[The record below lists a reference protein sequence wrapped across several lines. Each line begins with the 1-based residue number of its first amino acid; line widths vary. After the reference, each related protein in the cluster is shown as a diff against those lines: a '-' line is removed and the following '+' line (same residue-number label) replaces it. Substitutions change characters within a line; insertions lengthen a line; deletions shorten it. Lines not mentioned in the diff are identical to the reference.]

1 VRPNVY
7 VSATGPSSIVGQGS
21 AFWYTV
27 DYGNQYR
34 ANPSHTRIADDVT
47 LRVTLPPDVTFVQT
61 DLRLEESDGHTLIW
75 DLGTMAANAS
85 GQVHIVVQTNVRAGT
100 KLHFTADISTTTPG
114 DDPTDNHA
122 TVDTDVVP
130 PPTQVGQSASDLR
143 VAIHSDLD
151 PNSQDANPTNGV
163 YVSDNAK
170 IAWPTGEVLDF
181 TPRLS
186 GLSFPDEPLPFP
198 YEYRARVVG
207 WSVASFTVNGVAH
220 DPQAADSRGVAGCR
234 AGAHPT
240 VVPKLLTGCAYAY
253 LGGASRSAIEHP
265 NALTES
271 ELATQA
277 HAYWTQPP
285 APQMRNDVY
294 LYTLDPL
301 RSVQFGI
308 QVEVEVWIVN
318 AYPGDINGI
327 PLPEIPVVPLPDPA
341 RQLIAQD
348 FDVTL
353 LVPRSVV
360 GPGSR

>member
-1 VRPNVY
+1 
-7 VSATGPSSIVGQGS
+7 VSGQ
-21 AFWYTV
+21 
-27 DYGNQYR
+27 
-34 ANPSHTRIADDVT
+34 T
-47 LRVTLPPDVTFVQT
+47 L
-61 DLRLEESDGHTLIW
+61 SW
-75 DLGTMAANAS
+75 SLGTLAPNAG
-85 GQVHIVVQTNVRAGT
+85 GQIHIVVQTKVPAGGT
-100 KLHFTADISTTTPG
+100 LHFTADISTTTPG
-114 DDPTDNHA
+114 DNLSDNHA
-122 TVDTDVVP
+122 AVDTGVVA
-130 PPTQVGQSASDLR
+130 PPTAVGQSASALK

-163 YVSDNAK
+163 YVSDNAH

-186 GLSFPDEPLPFP
+186 GISFPDEPLPFP

-207 WSVASFTVNGVAH
+207 WSVASFTGNSIVHN
-220 DPQAADSRGVAGCR
+220 PLAADSRGVAGCR
-234 AGAHPT
+234 AGARPT
-240 VVPKLLTGCAYAY
+240 MVPQLLTGCTYAY
-253 LGGASRSAIEHP
+253 LGGANRSAIESP
-265 NALTES
+265 AVLSEG

-301 RSVQFGI
+301 RSVRFAV

-318 AYPGDINGI
+318 AAPGDINGVT
-327 PLPEIPVVPLPDPA
+327 LPEIPVVPLPDPA

-353 LVPRSVV
+353 LIPRSLI